1 MANKETWKIMENH
14 GKDKLRE
21 SHGSPYFSILPAESE
36 AQLAEAPG
44 LLCIHDGAQLKTIH
58 SFCF

>member
-1 MANKETWKIMENH
+1 MENHGKSH

-58 SFCF
+58 SFFF